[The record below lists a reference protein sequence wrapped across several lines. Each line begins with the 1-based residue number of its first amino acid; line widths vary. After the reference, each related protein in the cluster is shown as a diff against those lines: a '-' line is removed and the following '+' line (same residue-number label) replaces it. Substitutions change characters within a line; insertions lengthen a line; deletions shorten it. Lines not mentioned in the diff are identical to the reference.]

1 MPNFCRHLQ
10 GPETQAPATTDGG
23 KKVEKST
30 MKTDLYCTNDLF
42 AKCHKENPH
51 EYNMPLAELETSV
64 LSFLPF

>member
-1 MPNFCRHLQ
+1 MPNFCRYLQ
-10 GPETQAPATTDGG
+10 GPETQAPATTEGG

-30 MKTDLYCTNDLF
+30 MKTDLY
-42 AKCHKENPH
+42 CHKENPH